1 MNVIVFSKQSI
12 SMLWSSVRTIQETLV
27 LVHLETLSEK
37 RQQINLSET
46 KFLIPHPYVIVCY
59 YSTFSEFVKCYSS
72 SCMSQPPFVF
82 SHHCLSTELHFDVK
96 QLCLTLICL
105 VGPADTCW
113 MMSLCVFSGQLLPN
127 VFKSHAW
134 GILHTLL
141 EMFSYRMHHIQPHYR
156 VQLLSHLHSLAA
168 VPQTNQNQLHLW

>member
-1 MNVIVFSKQSI
+1 MCMTEK
-12 SMLWSSVRTIQETLV
+12 TIGTQPDDE
-27 LVHLETLSEK
+27 
-37 RQQINLSET
+37 
-46 KFLIPHPYVIVCY
+46 
-59 YSTFSEFVKCYSS
+59 
-72 SCMSQPPFVF
+72 SC
-82 SHHCLSTELHFDVK
+82 
-96 QLCLTLICL
+96 
-105 VGPADTCW
+105 DTHY
-113 MMSLCVFSGQLLPN
+113 SGQLLPN

>member
-1 MNVIVFSKQSI
+1 MVVLNVNMCMTEKELEPSRMMNHVIPS
-12 SMLWSSVRTIQETLV
+12 
-27 LVHLETLSEK
+27 
-37 RQQINLSET
+37 
-46 KFLIPHPYVIVCY
+46 
-59 YSTFSEFVKCYSS
+59 
-72 SCMSQPPFVF
+72 
-82 SHHCLSTELHFDVK
+82 
-96 QLCLTLICL
+96 
-105 VGPADTCW
+105 
-113 MMSLCVFSGQLLPN
+113 SGQLLPN

>member
-1 MNVIVFSKQSI
+1 MPN
-12 SMLWSSVRTIQETLV
+12 
-27 LVHLETLSEK
+27 
-37 RQQINLSET
+37 
-46 KFLIPHPYVIVCY
+46 PA
-59 YSTFSEFVKCYSS
+59 SS
-72 SCMSQPPFVF
+72 SSSSEQVV
-82 SHHCLSTELHFDVK
+82 S
-96 QLCLTLICL
+96 
-105 VGPADTCW
+105 
-113 MMSLCVFSGQLLPN
+113 SLCPDPGQLLPN

>member
-1 MNVIVFSKQSI
+1 M
-12 SMLWSSVRTIQETLV
+12 SVSRNIIKL
-27 LVHLETLSEK
+27 
-37 RQQINLSET
+37 
-46 KFLIPHPYVIVCY
+46 PC
-59 YSTFSEFVKCYSS
+59 
-72 SCMSQPPFVF
+72 
-82 SHHCLSTELHFDVK
+82 
-96 QLCLTLICL
+96 
-105 VGPADTCW
+105 
-113 MMSLCVFSGQLLPN
+113 SGQLLPN

>member
-1 MNVIVFSKQSI
+1 MEMPNPASS
-12 SMLWSSVRTIQETLV
+12 SSSVERA
-27 LVHLETLSEK
+27 LS
-37 RQQINLSET
+37 
-46 KFLIPHPYVIVCY
+46 
-59 YSTFSEFVKCYSS
+59 FSAPV
-72 SCMSQPPFVF
+72 PD
-82 SHHCLSTELHFDVK
+82 L
-96 QLCLTLICL
+96 
-105 VGPADTCW
+105 
-113 MMSLCVFSGQLLPN
+113 GQLLPN